1 MREITKSTMAQQ
13 IARAIADAI
22 VHGRLQPG
30 QRLNEI
36 ELGTRFG
43 TSRAPIREAT
53 YILEQEG
60 VVVRHARRGVFVK
73 DYTAKELRDLY
84 DTTYRLEAIAL
95 ARVTDIAS
103 DGQIAG
109 LNRIL
114 ERMAEAVAQKA
125 IPAYIEQVEALFQ
138 EVFRIADNT
147 VMQDFY
153 AQLRNRLKPF
163 RFMSLSHPASLS
175 MSLQEYR
182 DIVAGLE
189 QRDPQLVQDAHG
201 RKERRATT
209 RLLEARADEAGAAA

>member
-1 MREITKSTMAQQ
+1 MFDITKSTMAQQ

-22 VHGRLQPG
+22 VHGQLQSG
-30 QRLNEI
+30 ERLNEI
-36 ELGTRFG
+36 ELGARFG

-60 VVVRHARRGVFVK
+60 VVVRHTRRGVFVK

-95 ARVTDIAS
+95 RRVIEVAS
-103 DGQIAG
+103 DGQIAA
-109 LNRIL
+109 LNRTV
-114 ERMAEAVAQKA
+114 ERMAGAAAENA
-125 IPAYIEQVEALFQ
+125 IPAYIEQVEAMFQ
-138 EVFRIADNT
+138 ELFRIADNT

-175 MSLQEYR
+175 LSLQEYR

-189 QRDPQLVQDAHG
+189 QRSLSQVEEAHG
-201 RKERRATT
+201 RKERRAIT
-209 RLLEARADEAGAAA
+209 RLLEARSAQAAA